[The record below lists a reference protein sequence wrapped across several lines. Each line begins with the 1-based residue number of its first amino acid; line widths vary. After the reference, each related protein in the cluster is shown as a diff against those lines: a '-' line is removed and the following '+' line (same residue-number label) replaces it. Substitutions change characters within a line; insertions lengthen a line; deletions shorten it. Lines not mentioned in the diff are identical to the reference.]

1 MKQNMVTL
9 LTLVPSTPANF
20 ESFMENQKKI
30 VTNKSIET
38 VRIPVVVMINAIR
51 SLMASSLPPFWK
63 MMCTMMP
70 FPVMDATVS
79 TSVRSEINLSN
90 IGMVHANLEIVPKFP
105 VTVANME
112 NMFKHSSVKL
122 QK

>member
-9 LTLVPSTPANF
+9 LTLVLSTLANF
-20 ESFMENQKKI
+20 ESFMENQKYI

-63 MMCTMMP
+63 MLCTMMP